1 MPSSSNY
8 DKKFANWIKGER
20 SAVSLLNSV
29 GKLMY
34 DKGIEVTKSGN
45 SNLRFKF
52 PARI

>member
-34 DKGIEVTKSGN
+34 DKGIELVFFRN
-45 SNLRFKF
+45 SVLFIIF
-52 PARI
+52 ST